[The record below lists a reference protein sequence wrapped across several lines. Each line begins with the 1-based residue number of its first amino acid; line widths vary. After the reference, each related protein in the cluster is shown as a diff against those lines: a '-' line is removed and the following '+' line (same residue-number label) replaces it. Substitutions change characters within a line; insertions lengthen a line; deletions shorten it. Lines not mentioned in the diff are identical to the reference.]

1 MTAILLSNSTS
12 IFFLQFEEQGKEER
26 RASEVLSELSEKVLE
41 CNPILESFGNAKTE
55 MNDNSSRFGKF
66 TRIHFDSRNWLV
78 GADIVTYLLEKSRVT
93 AHSACERNYHC
104 FYHLFAG
111 LTTGEKAEL
120 KLTNVHDYRF
130 LADESGYESS
140 TAQYTEMVLAMRT
153 VGVTVQQQYGLFSTL
168 AALLHLGNVV
178 FDETEDDSCQIAETG
193 EATGASGPCKAAAPP
208 ARRLSVAALASL
220 LRVGVCDLEEAL
232 SSRTMTS
239 MSKSVYKIPLKVHEA
254 RFSCDS
260 LAKAVYARVFDWLV
274 SWINNSLLTHTQT
287 RAFIG
292 VLDIFGFEQFQTNSF
307 EQLCINF
314 ANEKLQARLTLSFCP
329 HVTPRLFPHECIT

>member
-12 IFFLQFEEQGKEER
+12 IFFLQFEDQGKEER

-193 EATGASGPCKAAAPP
+193 
-208 ARRLSVAALASL
+208 SVRYVASL